1 MNQVTNQQVSQTT
14 NKQTKVCYMHDTHA
28 PCPGLIVY
36 KLVCSCCTLLNLRHA
51 FIYIGLFKYL
61 TIIKKF
67 SKYIENRNVKIHAR

>member
-36 KLVCSCCTLLNLRHA
+36 KIVCS
-51 FIYIGLFKYL
+51 
-61 TIIKKF
+61 
-67 SKYIENRNVKIHAR
+67 